1 MTLGGRKA
9 AKWAVW
15 TLALLMLTGLQTAPA
30 VASAAGPVLGAAMA
44 VSVLLAEPDG
54 TAGCGFMVLAGLLW
68 DVSAGKYLGYY
79 GLMLLGAGLL
89 IQWLIKNYL
98 RRSAGN
104 AVWLAAAVTFFCR
117 LADAGLS
124 LFIWGY
130 AGESGWAVVGEL
142 ALQGLW
148 TGCAAGPLCL
158 FARFV
163 RRRAMGE
170 EPSSLRLRRDFNP
183 ERPRGR
189 RR

>member
-1 MTLGGRKA
+1 MGGLDAGAFDADR
-9 AKWAVW
+9 
-15 TLALLMLTGLQTAPA
+15 LADRPGCC
-30 VASAAGPVLGAAMA
+30 VGGGAGAGAAMA
-44 VSVLLAEPDG
+44 VAVLLAEPDG

-89 IQWLIKNYL
+89 IQWLVKNYL

-104 AVWLAAAVTFFCR
+104 AAWLAAAAVFFCR

-142 ALQGLW
+142 AVQGLW
-148 TGCAAGPLCL
+148 TGAAAGPLYG